1 MDEAQFAPAF
11 SGCKRA
17 AKRGCDDSRLAT
29 KRKTEGKVEQYPAMV
44 ILGINAY
51 HANASAAIV
60 VDGRLIA
67 AVEEE
72 RLNRVKY
79 AAGLPARAIRSC
91 LEATG
96 AQLTDID
103 HIAVPRDPWARLA
116 TKLRFAVRMPR
127 FALDRVRVM
136 RRFSGIREDLASA
149 FEMDPQ
155 RVRAAFHR
163 IEHHTAHMASAFFV
177 SPFDSAAILS
187 ADGLGDF
194 ASAMWAAGHGPQMQ
208 ILGEVTF
215 PHSLGM
221 FYTALTQYLGFWKFG
236 DEYKVMGL
244 AAYGQP
250 EFLDEF
256 RRIVRV
262 DGGMAFRLGLDYF
275 SHQTEGPDMTWR
287 DADRTPVLGRLFS
300 PYLEKRLGPARK
312 DGEPLSP
319 RHHNLAASMQA
330 ALEEVMISLWKTLA
344 EQTRQKALC
353 LAGGVAFNCVA
364 NGRIFN
370 QTPFERV
377 FVQPAAGDAGLSVG
391 AAFYVAHQLLHR
403 RREFVMEHA
412 YWGPAFS
419 ASEIR
424 EAVDRLEMPAE
435 GVRVSEFEEQP
446 LLDST
451 ARAIAD
457 GKVVG
462 WYQGA
467 AEWGPRALGNRSILA
482 DPRRAEMKEILNRRI
497 KHREAFR
504 PFAPS
509 ILEEATGD
517 YFEQTH
523 PSPFM
528 TFAYPVRSD
537 KRSFIPAPTHVDG
550 TARLQTVSRTAN
562 PLYWKLLRKL
572 GELTGVPVVLNT
584 SFNDN
589 EPIVCRPEEALNCF
603 RRTQMDVLVLGNLF
617 LEKKTASAP
626 VGEAAEGIAEPTA

>member
-1 MDEAQFAPAF
+1 MI
-11 SGCKRA
+11 
-17 AKRGCDDSRLAT
+17 
-29 KRKTEGKVEQYPAMV
+29 
-44 ILGINAY
+44 ILGVNAY

-79 AAGLPARAIRSC
+79 AAGLPVRAIRSC
-91 LEATG
+91 LEAAG
-96 AQLTDID
+96 AKLTEVD

-127 FALDRVRVM
+127 FALDRLRVM
-136 RRFSGIREDLASA
+136 RRFSGLREELANA
-149 FEMDPQ
+149 FEMDPRQ
-155 RVRAAFHR
+155 IRAAFHR
-163 IEHHTAHMASAFFV
+163 VEHHTAHMASAYFV

-194 ASAMWAAGHGPQMQ
+194 ASAMWAAGNGPRMQ
-208 ILGEVTF
+208 TLGEVTF

-250 EFLDEF
+250 EFLEEF
-256 RRIVRV
+256 RRIVYV
-262 DGGMAFRLGLDYF
+262 DANGSVAFRLGLDYF
-275 SHQTEGPDMTWR
+275 SHQTEGPEMTWR

-300 PYLEKRLGPARK
+300 PYLEERLGPARK
-312 DGEPLSP
+312 DGEALTQ

-330 ALEEVMISLWKTLA
+330 ALEEVMISSWNTLA
-344 EQTRQKALC
+344 RETQRKALC

-364 NGRIFN
+364 NGKIFSH
-370 QTPFERV
+370 TPFERV
-377 FVQPAAGDAGLSVG
+377 FVQPAAGDAGLSMG
-391 AAFYVAHQLLHR
+391 AAFHVYHQLLQR
-403 RREFVMEHA
+403 PREFVMDHA

-419 ASEIR
+419 PSQIR
-424 EAVDRLEMPAE
+424 EAIDRFEMSPDE
-435 GVRVSEFEEQP
+435 VKMSELPEEP
-446 LLDST
+446 LLESA

-457 GKVVG
+457 GKIVG

-482 DPRRAEMKEILNRRI
+482 DPRRAEMKDILNRRI
-497 KHREAFR
+497 KHRESFR

-509 ILEEATGD
+509 IAEEATGD

-528 TFAYPVRSD
+528 TFAYPVRPE
-537 KRSFIPAPTHVDG
+537 KRAVIPAPTHVDG
-550 TARLQTVSRTAN
+550 TARLQTVNRAAN
-562 PLYWKLLRKL
+562 PLYWKLLRKF
-572 GELTGVPVVLNT
+572 GELTGAPVVLNT

-617 LEKKTASAP
+617 LEKKAASAP
-626 VGEAAEGIAEPTA
+626 AAQPAGGIVERSA